1 MSGKPTSF
9 DIAQLAGVSQPT
21 VSRALRGSPTVSEQ
35 TRKRIEAI
43 AQQLNYKVDKNA
55 SSLRR
60 RETNTLALLF
70 YEDPM
75 PDATNINPFFLSML
89 GAITQTCS
97 RHGYDLLISMQQ
109 FSSDWHVDFEESRK
123 ADGIIL
129 LGHGDFEP
137 YRAKLDRLMEQGT
150 HFVRWG
156 PFQDAGLGIVVGSDN
171 FHGGQQ
177 ATEHLIGL
185 GRKRIV
191 FLGEA
196 NNHYPEFNDRYL
208 GYLHAQER
216 AGLSPDPKLYRS
228 AHTDQCGHDAV
239 TQLMAEGASFD
250 AIFAASDLIALGAM
264 RALQEHGRDVPKDVS
279 IVGFDDILA
288 ASLARPPL
296 TTVQQ
301 DYKRAG
307 EVLVETLIGTIRA
320 EALESNALPCKL
332 VIRKSCGAK

>member
-1 MSGKPTSF
+1 
-9 DIAQLAGVSQPT
+9 
-21 VSRALRGSPTVSEQ
+21 
-35 TRKRIEAI
+35 
-43 AQQLNYKVDKNA
+43 
-55 SSLRR
+55 
-60 RETNTLALLF
+60 
-70 YEDPM
+70 
-75 PDATNINPFFLSML
+75 
-89 GAITQTCS
+89 
-97 RHGYDLLISMQQ
+97 
-109 FSSDWHVDFEESRK
+109 
-123 ADGIIL
+123 
-129 LGHGDFEP
+129 
-137 YRAKLDRLMEQGT
+137 
-150 HFVRWG
+150 VRWG

-216 AGLSPDPKLYRS
+216 AGLTPDPKLYRS
-228 AHTDQCGHDAV
+228 AHTDKCGHDAV

-320 EALESNALPCKL
+320 EALESSALPCKL